1 MLAIAMILT
10 TTATTTAAVAAEAA
24 RPQQVCP
31 VKPTVVLIH
40 GAWAGASS
48 WSAQVTDLQRAGYPV
63 RAIGN
68 PLRGLTSDAQTVRDF
83 LDTIEGPIVLV
94 GHSYGGSVIT
104 NAATGDEDVKALV
117 YIDAAAPDTGE
128 TTAELSGTGSALGAN
143 RATLYDQVGT
153 DLYLKQDVF
162 QNSFGQDLPK
172 TQSALLW
179 AEQRA
184 AAMAAFTTPSEEPAW
199 KTIPSWYFIATG
211 DKIIVPDS
219 QRAMAKRAK
228 SKVTEFK
235 GGSHLALVSHPEAV
249 SHVIEAA
256 ICSLR

>member
-1 MLAIAMILT
+1 MPKTLLAIAMILT
-10 TTATTTAAVAAEAA
+10 TAAVPAHAE
-24 RPQQVCP
+24 RQRECP
-31 VKPTVVLIH
+31 VVPTVVLIH

-48 WSAQVTDLQRAGYPV
+48 WQAQVTDLQRAGYPV

-68 PLRGLTSDAQTVRDF
+68 PLRDLTTDSETVRDF
-83 LDTIEGPIVLV
+83 LDTIKGPIVLV

-104 NAATGDEDVKALV
+104 NAATGNENVKALV
-117 YIDAAAPDTGE
+117 YVDAAAPDTGE

-143 RATLYDQVGT
+143 GATLYDQVGS

-162 QNSFGQDLPK
+162 QNSFAQDLPK
-172 TQSALLW
+172 VQSAVLW

-184 AAMAAFTTPSEEPAW
+184 AATAAFTTPSGEPAW

-211 DKIIVPDS
+211 DKIIVPES

-249 SHVIEAA
+249 SHVIEDA